1 MITFTEIKVNDYF
14 LCYQQARPNIAATVF
29 NSKTLRAESKCFSK
43 TAQIYDN
50 VFRSTV
56 MQSLYVPPFH
66 HFQEYMNGNYIE
78 ETDRCYLFP
87 IADNI
92 VATLLKY
99 LDDLDL
105 IKDSQSRDLILNE
118 PRIIAHIRRII
129 QCFVVPSQS
138 YGYGPSDIEIT
149 MEKVSKSCYIGGD
162 RSEYHIKFWIR
173 TH

>member
-1 MITFTEIKVNDYF
+1 MITFTEIEENDYF
-14 LCYQQARPNIAATVF
+14 RWYQQARPEIAEPVF

-50 VFRSTV
+50 VIRSTAI
-56 MQSLYVPPFH
+56 QSLYVPPFH
-66 HFQEYMNGNYIE
+66 HFQEYINGDYIE

-92 VATLLKY
+92 IATLLKY

-105 IKDSQSRDLILNE
+105 IKDSKSRDLILNE

-129 QCFVVPSQS
+129 QCFVIPSQS
-138 YGYGPSDIEIT
+138 YGFEPSDVEIT
-149 MEKVSKSCYIGGD
+149 MQKVSKSCY
-162 RSEYHIKFWIR
+162 
-173 TH
+173 TM